1 MAAGKVLLIIGGVL
15 TVIALIMI
23 LVGIFALSS
32 STDLT
37 NPEDKKVAEGTGTF
51 TADLK
56 AGEVYQVWC
65 KDSMADAEITGP
77 NNASVTEDIWTFGSS
92 RNGYYLLSQF
102 TSGVSG
108 QYTIEVTSGF
118 PAAPSTSK
126 TVVSNEIDTEE
137 EVGEAVGGAMAFI
150 FGWCGGLALGIP
162 GVILLIIGL
171 ILTLVNKGKSKEQP
185 PQAAPPQDYQPPM

>member
-37 NPEDKKVAEGTGTF
+37 NPEDKKVAEGTGSF

-65 KDSMADAEITGP
+65 KDSMADAEIKDSSD
-77 NNASVTEDIWTFGSS
+77 AYVTEDIVIFTTS

-102 TSGVSG
+102 TSNSAGK
-108 QYTIEVTSGF
+108 YTINVTSGF

-126 TVVSNEIDTEE
+126 TVVSDKIDTSEE
-137 EVGEAVGGAMAFI
+137 ASEAVGGALAFI

-185 PQAAPPQDYQPPM
+185 PQAPPQDYQPPM